1 LAPRSASSDAVA
13 SPIPL
18 LAPVIATTL
27 PSIVTGQKLRA
38 QPRHKL
44 AIVASIDL
52 NADLGEGFGVWRLGD
67 DDAMLGIVTSANIA
81 CGFHAGDP
89 AGLLRVCRQATERRV
104 RIGAQVRHRDMAGFG
119 RRFIDVTPE
128 DLLAD
133 VVYQIGA
140 LHGLAQ
146 AAGSTV
152 SYVKPHGALYNTIV
166 TNREQAAAV
175 AQAVQMVD
183 AGLPVLGLAGSV
195 FFEEAQQRG
204 LRTVSEAFADRA
216 YRPDGQLVSRREGGA
231 VLHDPV
237 AIAERVVAMVTTGHV
252 TAVDGSAV
260 EVQVESVCVH
270 GDSPGAV
277 QIASAVRDRLK
288 ADGIDLKAFC

>member
-1 LAPRSASSDAVA
+1 
-13 SPIPL
+13 
-18 LAPVIATTL
+18 
-27 PSIVTGQKLRA
+27 
-38 QPRHKL
+38 
-44 AIVASIDL
+44 VASIDL

-89 AGLLRVCRQATERRV
+89 AGLLSVCRLAAERGV
-104 RIGAQVRHRDMAGFG
+104 RIGAQVSYRDLAGFG
-119 RRFIDVTPE
+119 RRFIDVAAE
-128 DLLAD
+128 DLHAD

-140 LHGLAQ
+140 LHGLARV
-146 AAGSTV
+146 AGTSV

-175 AQAVQMVD
+175 AEAVSAVD
-183 AGLPVLGLAGSV
+183 VGLPVLGLAGSV
-195 FFEEAQQRG
+195 FFDEAQRRG
-204 LRTVSEAFADRA
+204 LRTVPEAFADRA
-216 YRPDGQLVSRREGGA
+216 YRPDGQLVSRREPGA
-231 VLHDPV
+231 VLHDAA
-237 AIAERVVAMVTTGHV
+237 AIAERVLTMVTGRSV

-260 EVQVESVCVH
+260 ALQVESVCVH

-277 QIASAVRDRLK
+277 QIASAVSDRLK